1 MMIVSKLGGGGG
13 ASGLYKTSPGCL
25 SELRLGDKDFLQILI
40 VMFSFNMLLS
50 VLALT
55 LLAVTVES
63 SSGGG
68 GSPPNYNY
76 DLSGPDL
83 GRLFE
88 SPVYQA
94 ERMRRP
100 MEGFP
105 FMLGPISHS
114 GVRVTLADGTQWLVH
129 KGKDYGI
136 SSQTVVTD
144 ARHMSE
150 NWELKYRS
158 PEGKRKKNK
167 FGLSKEEISGVQRK
181 FLILYVM
188 EARTITPSFV
198 TVTWPLYK

>member
-150 NWELKYRS
+150 NWEGNIAL
-158 PEGKRKKNK
+158 
-167 FGLSKEEISGVQRK
+167 FAALHLSDS
-181 FLILYVM
+181 
-188 EARTITPSFV
+188 
-198 TVTWPLYK
+198 